1 MHLDGKKPKDIYKL
15 INEKY
20 GDLGEGTPT
29 PEPK

>member
-1 MHLDGKKPKDIYKL
+1 MNQSGKSPKEIYDL
-15 INEKY
+15 ITEKY

>member
-1 MHLDGKKPKDIYKL
+1 MNLSGKKPKEIYQL

-20 GDLGEGTPT
+20 GNLGEGTPT